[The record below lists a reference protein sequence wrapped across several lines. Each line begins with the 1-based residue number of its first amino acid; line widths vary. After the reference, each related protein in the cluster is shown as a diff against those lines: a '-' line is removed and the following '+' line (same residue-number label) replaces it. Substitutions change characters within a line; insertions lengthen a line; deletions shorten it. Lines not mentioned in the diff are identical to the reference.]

1 MSIIKSTNTFKN
13 KNIGSVK
20 DYKDRYNYLNER
32 DIQKY
37 DYKRNKKDRNIQRTK
52 QDRLLNT
59 EDLKARIE
67 NTKDRNKLKLVKAMT
82 NNHTITVITFSI
94 ISGLLSSIGVGVT
107 VIKNGNI
114 FGCISVVLL
123 TIIMLLGI
131 NIVIQPKLI
140 NSLYF
145 KQSINKYIGCIL
157 LGIASIGVFVV
168 SIKTNKVTLD
178 LLNLPPI
185 LSYAFTLV
193 FDVSVTGLNFLNYQT
208 CMFDV
213 SDKVKN
219 DLGVNEQ
226 PIPTPQP
233 KAYIETNSDN
243 IIGFKRNDNIKTAE
257 KVEEYINN
265 LETGEPIIIKDI
277 DANYSTAL
285 KYINE
290 HHEDLPILKDNT
302 NSKFKYI
309 RG

>member
-67 NTKDRNKLKLVKAMT
+67 NTKDRNKLKLVKTMT

>member
-1 MSIIKSTNTFKN
+1 MSIIKSTNNFKN

-32 DIQKY
+32 DTQKY

-82 NNHTITVITFSI
+82 NNHTITVVTFSV

-226 PIPTPQP
+226 PLLTPQP
-233 KAYIETNSDN
+233 KAYIEDKNEN

-257 KVEEYINN
+257 KVEQYINN
-265 LETGEPIIIKDI
+265 LEVGEPIIIKDI
-277 DANYSTAL
+277 GANYSTAL

-290 HHEDLPILKDNT
+290 HQEDLPILKDNT